1 MSVIGA
7 IAAGLLM
14 GAVFG
19 FALEKSRVFE
29 PGMIVG
35 QFQFRNFIML
45 KVFLTAVSTGLVV
58 LAVLHGLDLVK
69 LSPKATLFAADL
81 FGGLLLGVGIAIA
94 GACPGTVA
102 AQIGAGY
109 RDAFGTM
116 AGGIAGAALFVYLQ
130 PVLDPLILSG
140 GPGKLRVDVALGAPF
155 WVVALGFAVL
165 WVALLVVLE
174 RMRPWRTDLG
184 ADHDGVDVPPLFH
197 DDADLPAD
205 RRAATE

>member
-7 IAAGLLM
+7 IAVGLLM

-45 KVFLTAVSTGLVV
+45 KIFLTAVSTGLVV

-109 RDAFGTM
+109 CDALGTL
-116 AGGIAGAALFVYLQ
+116 AGGIAGAMAFIHLQ
-130 PVLDPLILSG
+130 PVLEPLILSG
-140 GPGKLRVDVALGAPF
+140 GPGKLRIDVALGAPF
-155 WVVALGFAVL
+155 WAVALAFAAL
-165 WVALLVVLE
+165 WIALLVVLE
-174 RMRPWRTDLG
+174 KWRPWRDDLG
-184 ADHDGVDVPPLFH
+184 ADHDGLGVPPTFG
-197 DDADLPAD
+197 DGSELPAD
-205 RRAATE
+205 HPAAAE